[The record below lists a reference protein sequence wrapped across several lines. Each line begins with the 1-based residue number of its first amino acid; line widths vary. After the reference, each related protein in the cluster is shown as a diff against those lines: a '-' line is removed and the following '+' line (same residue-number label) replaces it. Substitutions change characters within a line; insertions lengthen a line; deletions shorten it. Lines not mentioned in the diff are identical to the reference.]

1 VKIKR
6 SDTLVVAFEGDELV
20 FHNYLEQR
28 TFTAQPAALE
38 IVRRLRGWTDLE
50 AVAGSLPGYSRGSVD
65 RSVQQLIELCAIVVE
80 GSEEAAREEDFALS
94 WLWGPWA
101 AAYHFSTRGG
111 TFLTGEVVE
120 EMLREQVKWNPS
132 PPLFTLNGETGL
144 PAATIPLESY
154 PEPYQTMARRRTNRF
169 MLDRPIALR
178 QVMDCLKFSLAI
190 TAVME
195 DPAAVDLPLKM
206 TPSGGARNPYEGY
219 VCVRNVDGLRPGTYH
234 YSAMERTLAP
244 VDTGRPPAFE
254 RLMAGQSWA
263 SNAGAVIFLA
273 AFFERSMWKYHHAAA
288 YRIALIEAGHIGQ
301 NIMLVATEQGLVANG
316 TGAFASGLVEETLGL
331 TGFNQSAVY
340 ALVLGVPDPSHGQTA
355 AELGD

>member
-1 VKIKR
+1 MRIKR

-28 TFTAQPAALE
+28 TFAAQPAALE
-38 IVRRLRGWTDLE
+38 IIRRLRGWTDLE
-50 AVAGSLPGYSRGSVD
+50 AVADSLPGYSRQSVT
-65 RSVQQLIELCAIVVE
+65 RSIEQLIELSAIVVDN
-80 GSEEAAREEDFALS
+80 SEEAAREEDFAQS

-132 PPLFTLNGETGL
+132 PLLFTLN
-144 PAATIPLESY
+144 PAATTQRPAAPLASY

-169 MLDRPIALR
+169 MLDQPITER
-178 QVMDCLKFSLAI
+178 QVMDCLRFSLAI

-195 DPAAVDLPLKM
+195 DPEAVDLPLKM

-219 VCVRNVDGLRPGTYH
+219 VCVRNVDGLAPGTYH
-234 YSAMERTLAP
+234 YSAMEQTLAL

-254 RLMAGQSWA
+254 RLMAGQTWS
-263 SNAGAVIFLA
+263 SNAAAVIFLA

-331 TGFNQSAVY
+331 KGFTQSAVY
-340 ALVLGVPDPSHGQTA
+340 ALILGVPDPSHGDA
-355 AELGD
+355 AGEPGD

>member
-1 VKIKR
+1 MRIKR

-38 IVRRLRGWTDLE
+38 ILRRLRGWTDLE
-50 AVAGSLPGYSRGSVD
+50 AVADFLPGYSKESVA
-65 RSVQQLIELCAIVVE
+65 RSVQQLIELSAILVDE
-80 GSEEAAREEDFALS
+80 SEESGREEDFALS

-132 PPLFTLNGETGL
+132 PPLFTLNGAAGL
-144 PAATIPLESY
+144 PTTEGPIDGYA
-154 PEPYQTMARRRTNRF
+154 EPYRTMAARRTNRF
-169 MLDRPIALR
+169 MLDRPIQLH
-178 QVMDCLKFSLAI
+178 QVMDCLRFSLAI

-195 DPAAVDLPLKM
+195 DPEAVDLPLKM

-219 VCVRNVDGLRPGTYH
+219 VCARNVEGLAPGTYH

-244 VDTGRPPAFE
+244 VDAGRPPAFE
-254 RLMAGQSWA
+254 RLMAGQTWTDEA
-263 SNAGAVIFLA
+263 AAVIFLA

-288 YRIALIEAGHIGQ
+288 YRIAMIEAGHIGQ

-316 TGAFASGLVEETLGL
+316 TGAFASALVEETLGL
-331 TGFNQSAVY
+331 SGLNQSVVY
-340 ALVLGVPDPSHGQTA
+340 ALVLGVPDPSHGRGVEA
-355 AELGD
+355 SGD

>member
-1 VKIKR
+1 MRIKR
-6 SDTLVVAFEGDELV
+6 SDTLVVGFEGDELV

-28 TFTAQPAALE
+28 TFSANPVALE
-38 IVRRLRGWTDLE
+38 IIRRLRGWTDLE
-50 AVAGSLPGYSRGSVD
+50 AVADTLPDYSRESVI
-65 RSVQQLIELCAIVVE
+65 RSIRQLIELSAIVVD

-132 PPLFTLNGETGL
+132 PALFTLNGGAGL
-144 PAATIPLESY
+144 PTSAVPLESY
-154 PEPYQTMARRRTNRF
+154 PEPYRTMARRRTNRF
-169 MLDRPIALR
+169 MLDRPITVR
-178 QVMDCLKFSLAI
+178 QVMDCLRFSMAI

-195 DPAAVDLPLKM
+195 DPEAVDLPLKM

-219 VCVRNVDGLRPGTYH
+219 VCARNVEGLEPGTYH

-244 VDTGRPPAFE
+244 VDTGRPPAFD
-254 RLMAGQSWA
+254 RLMAGQAWA
-263 SNAGAVIFLA
+263 SNAAAVIFLA

-288 YRIALIEAGHIGQ
+288 YRVAMIEAGHIGQ

-316 TGAFASGLVEETLGL
+316 TGAFAAGLVEETLGL
-331 TGFNQSAVY
+331 GGFTQSVVY
-340 ALVLGVPDPSHGQTA
+340 ALVLGVPDPSHGEA
-355 AELGD
+355 GDGR

>member
-1 VKIKR
+1 VRIKR
-6 SDTLVVAFEGDELV
+6 SDTLVVAFQGDELV

-28 TFTAQPAALE
+28 TFSAQPVALE
-38 IVRRLRGWTDLE
+38 IIRRLRGWTDLD
-50 AVAGSLPGYSRGSVD
+50 AVADSMPGYSRDSVT
-65 RSVQQLIELCAIVVE
+65 RSVRQLIELSAIVVD

-101 AAYHFSTRGG
+101 AAYHLSTRGG

-132 PPLFTLNGETGL
+132 PPLFTLNGAAGL
-144 PAATIPLESY
+144 PTSVAPLESY
-154 PEPYQTMARRRTNRF
+154 PEPYRTMARRRTNRF
-169 MLDRPIALR
+169 MLNRPIAVR
-178 QVMDCLKFSLAI
+178 QVMDCLRFSLAI

-195 DPAAVDLPLKM
+195 DPEAVDLPLKM

-219 VCVRNVDGLRPGTYH
+219 VCARNVEGLEPGTYH

-244 VDTGRPPAFE
+244 IGTGRPPSFD
-254 RLMAGQSWA
+254 RLMAGQTWA
-263 SNAGAVIFLA
+263 SNAAAVIFLA

-288 YRIALIEAGHIGQ
+288 YRVAMIEAGHIGQ

-316 TGAFASGLVEETLGL
+316 TGAFAAGLVEETLGL
-331 TGFNQSAVY
+331 TGFTQTAVY
-340 ALVLGVPDPSHGQTA
+340 ALVLGVPDPL
-355 AELGD
+355 LGEIGEAPSD

>member
-1 VKIKR
+1 VRIKR

-28 TFTAQPAALE
+28 TFIAQPAALE
-38 IVRRLRGWTDLE
+38 IIRRLRGWTDIE
-50 AVAGSLPGYSRGSVD
+50 AVAAFLPGYSSESVT
-65 RSVQQLIELCAIVVE
+65 RSIQQLIELSAIVVDD
-80 GSEEAAREEDFALS
+80 SEEAGREEDFALS

-132 PPLFTLNGETGL
+132 PPLFTLNGAAGL
-144 PAATIPLESY
+144 PAPASPLESY

-169 MLDRPIALR
+169 MLDRAIDVR
-178 QVMDCLKFSLAI
+178 QVMDCLQFSLAI

-195 DPAAVDLPLKM
+195 DPEAVDLPLKM
-206 TPSGGARNPYEGY
+206 TPSGGARNPYEGF
-219 VCVRNVDGLRPGTYH
+219 VCVRNVNGLAPGTYH

-244 VDTGRPPAFE
+244 VGAGRPPAFE
-254 RLMAGQSWA
+254 RLMAGQTWA
-263 SNAGAVIFLA
+263 SNAAAVIFLA
-273 AFFERSMWKYHHAAA
+273 AFFERSMWKYHHASA
-288 YRIALIEAGHIGQ
+288 YRIAMIEAGHIGQ
-301 NIMLVATEQGLVANG
+301 NIMLAATQQGLVANG
-316 TGAFASGLVEETLGL
+316 TGAFAAGLVEETLGL
-331 TGFNQSAVY
+331 KGFTQSAVY

-355 AELGD
+355 ETPAD